1 MMKPSRIFEVLDLAL
16 QARVVGKN
24 FNSLFAGAAGIGKSE
39 ICQAWVS
46 KQKRERNPNF
56 GFIDMRVAYLE
67 APDFIGFPGESVD
80 AHGVVRTSHRLPE
93 FWPTDPDSEGL
104 LLLEEPNRGTTAV
117 MNCLMQLLTDRKVHN
132 YTLPK
137 GWIIAAAVNPDS
149 AEYDVNTMDAAL
161 RNRFASFEVEYDHN
175 TFVSFME
182 ENDWCQHIVYF
193 VKSGTWTYK
202 DASSVGKDSVYIS
215 PRTWSQLNAAHK
227 AGALNDKQLHR
238 IVATSILGKDIG
250 NEFWKFVHDDAPVTA
265 QDLLKNKKKALS
277 KLKEQSKPDAYQ
289 GDKIAVTVESIIKEY
304 GGANATDDKVS
315 EETMVEVAKII
326 SSDQAVNLL
335 KGCGLKSHNGN
346 ITDFFKDFCKRHP
359 DLVDVLKANIKLSST
374 K

>member
-1 MMKPSRIFEVLDLAL
+1 MKPSRIHEILDLTL

-24 FNSLFAGAAGIGKSE
+24 LNPLFAGAAGIGKSE
-39 ICQAWVS
+39 ICQAWVK
-46 KQKRERNPNF
+46 KQQKTRNPNY
-56 GFIDMRVAYLE
+56 GFIDIRVAYLE

-80 AHGVVRTSHRLPE
+80 AHGAVRTSHRLPE
-93 FWPTDPDSEGL
+93 FWPTDPESEGL
-104 LLLEEPNRGTTAV
+104 ILLEEPNRGTTAV

-137 GWIIAAAVNPDS
+137 GWIIAGAINPDS
-149 AEYDVNTMDAAL
+149 AEYDVNTMDTAL
-161 RNRFASFEVEYDHN
+161 KNRFASFEVEYDHN

-182 ENDWCQHIVYF
+182 ENNWCQHIVYF

-202 DASSVGKDSVYIS
+202 DASSVGKDAVYVS
-215 PRTWSQLNAAHK
+215 PRTWAQLNAAHA
-227 AGALNDKQLHR
+227 AGALGDKQLHR
-238 IVATSILGKDIG
+238 IIATAVLGKDIG

-265 QDLLKNKKKALS
+265 HDLLKSKKKALS

-289 GDKIAVTVESIIKEY
+289 GDKIAVTVDSIIKEY
-304 GGANATDDKVS
+304 GGIEPKDDQIGEDV
-315 EETMVEVAKII
+315 MVEVAKII

-359 DLVDVLKANIKLSST
+359 DLVDVLKSNIKLSGN

>member
-1 MMKPSRIFEVLDLAL
+1 MKPSRIHEVLDLTF
-16 QARVVGKN
+16 QARMVDKN
-24 FNSLFAGAAGIGKSE
+24 LNPLFAGAAGIGKSE
-39 ICQAWVS
+39 ICQAWVK
-46 KQKRERNPNF
+46 KQQKERNPNF
-56 GFIDMRVAYLE
+56 GFIDIRVAYLE

-80 AHGVVRTSHRLPE
+80 SHGAVRTSHRLPE

-137 GWIIAAAVNPDS
+137 GWIIAGAVNPDS
-149 AEYDVNTMDAAL
+149 AEYDVNTMDTAL
-161 RNRFASFEVEYDHN
+161 RNRFATFEVEYDHN
-175 TFVSFME
+175 TFVRFME
-182 ENDWCQHIVYF
+182 DNDWCQSIIYF
-193 VKSGTWTYK
+193 VKSGAWTYK
-202 DASSVGKDSVYIS
+202 DASSIAKESVYVS
-215 PRTWSQLNAAHK
+215 PRTWAQLNAAHK
-227 AGALNDKQLHR
+227 AGVMSNKQLHA
-238 IVATSILGKDIG
+238 IIAASILGKDVG

-265 QDLLKNKKKALS
+265 ADLIKNKKKALS
-277 KLKEQSKPDAYQ
+277 KLKEQSKPESYQ
-289 GDKIAVTVESIIKEY
+289 GDKIAVTVESIIKDY
-304 GGANATDDKVS
+304 GGINASDDQIN
-315 EETMVEVAKII
+315 EEMMVAVAKII

-359 DLVDVLKANIKLSST
+359 DLVDVLKANIKLSS

>member
-1 MMKPSRIFEVLDLAL
+1 MKPSRIHEVLDMAFK
-16 QARVVGKN
+16 ARKLDKN
-24 FNSLFAGAAGIGKSE
+24 INPLFAGAAGIGKSE
-39 ICQAWVS
+39 ICQSWVK
-46 KQKRERNPNF
+46 KQQERNPNF
-56 GFIDMRVAYLE
+56 GFIDKRIAYME

-80 AHGVVRTSHRLPE
+80 AHGVVRTSHRLPD
-93 FWPTDPDSEGL
+93 FWPTDPESEGL

-117 MNCLMQLLTDRKVHN
+117 MNCLMQLLTDRKVDN

-161 RNRFASFEVEYDHN
+161 KNRFATFEVEYDHG

-182 ENDWCQHIVYF
+182 ENEWCQHIIYF

-202 DASSVGKDSVYIS
+202 DASSISKDSVYIS

-227 AGALNDKQLHR
+227 ADIMSNKQLHA
-238 IVATSILGKDIG
+238 IISTSILGKDVG
-250 NEFWKFVHDDAPVTA
+250 NEFWKFVHDDAPVTSI
-265 QDLLKNKKKALS
+265 DLIKNKKKSLS
-277 KLKEQSKPDAYQ
+277 KLKEQSKPDSYQ
-289 GDKIAVTVESIIKEY
+289 GDKIAVTVESIIKDY
-304 GGANATDDKVS
+304 GGVS
-315 EETMVEVAKII
+315 ASENQIDEATMVDVAKII

-335 KGCGLKSHNGN
+335 KGCGLKSHDGN
-346 ITDFFKDFCKRHP
+346 ITDFFKHFCKRHP
-359 DLVDVLKANIKLSST
+359 DLVDVLKANIKISA